1 VEEVAPM
8 RIASVRVKSA
18 NPEKDAWDKL
28 KAWAEPRGLLRDSDR
43 NPVFGYTAEPP
54 KPGEREYA
62 YEFWIAVDSDVEI
75 RGDVTDRL
83 FLGGMFAV
91 AACTAPTPKLW
102 KELWDSVE
110 SGGAYAW
117 RRTHELERVL
127 NPAAPVED
135 WTFELYL
142 PIQPRR

>member
-1 VEEVAPM
+1 M

-28 KAWAEPRGLLRDSDR
+28 KSWAEPRGLLRDGDR
-43 NPVFGYTAEPP
+43 NPVFGYTVELP
-54 KPGEREYA
+54 KPDEREYA
-62 YEFWIAVDSDVEI
+62 YEFWIAVDSELKIDGEI
-75 RGDVTDRL
+75 TEQL
-83 FLGGMFAV
+83 FPGGLFAV
-91 AACTAPTPKLW
+91 APSTAPTPKLW
-102 KELWDSVE
+102 KNLWDSVQ
-110 SGGAYAW
+110 SGGPYEW

-142 PIQPRR
+142 PVQPRR